1 MPLMG
6 IRAYAA
12 HRQCSHVAVLKAI
25 KAGRIH
31 AVGEGRDKKIDSEQ
45 ADRDWIA
52 RTDPA
57 RQSVLPSAGPATSLP
72 LLDDDDYEDTLDPES
87 DGPPDTLPDA
97 PPQQDTPAD
106 TDTQTYRTE
115 RARRET
121 IRRQREQLALDQERK
136 RLVDKAEVE
145 RLRFTE
151 FRALRDALGNVGAR
165 IKDACAAER
174 DALACEHLI
183 DTEVA
188 ACLKAFADKVLVRG
202 VTQDVDDEDEDP
214 ADAAH

>member
-1 MPLMG
+1 MG

-25 KAGRIH
+25 KAGRIK

-45 ADRDWIA
+45 ADRDWTTH
-52 RTDPA
+52 TDPA
-57 RQSVLPSAGPATSLP
+57 RQSVLHNAGPAIPAP
-72 LLDDDDYEDTLDPES
+72 LLDDQALDATRDDTAEDTADYPM
-87 DGPPDTLPDA
+87 DDA
-97 PPQQDTPAD
+97 SGTAGGQDS
-106 TDTQTYRTE
+106 DTQTYRTE

-183 DTEVA
+183 DAEIA
-188 ACLKAFADKVLVRG
+188 ACLTAFADKVLVRG
-202 VTQDVDDEDEDP
+202 VTQDVDDEDEEP
-214 ADAAH
+214 ADAPQ